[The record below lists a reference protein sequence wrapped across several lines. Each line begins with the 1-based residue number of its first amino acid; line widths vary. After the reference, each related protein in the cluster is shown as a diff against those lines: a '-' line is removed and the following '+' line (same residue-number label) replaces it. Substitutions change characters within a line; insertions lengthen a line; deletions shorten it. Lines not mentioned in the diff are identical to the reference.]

1 MSDIKINNITDRS
14 GSSGPVFAG
23 ISTVST
29 SAFMIMPSGPTE
41 YRGGRGRGFFHG
53 GRNNPNHYSDIN
65 YINIASTGNAADF
78 GDMSIKRNGSSGNV
92 SSSTRALVAGGYDL
106 DATAN
111 TTSIDYFI
119 MSSSGGGNNFGDLTE
134 AGNSGGGVS
143 NDTRGIF
150 AGYYPSYSGTLVS
163 VTIAST
169 GDASAFGSL
178 ISTSVAS
185 AGGINS
191 PTRGIFSGLEV
202 SPVLGGSGTSVIRTE
217 FVTILSTGNSQE
229 FGDLSVKRNAN
240 AACSSSTRGLSM
252 GGLTPSLS
260 DVIDYCTI
268 ATLGDFTDFG
278 NLTAARRSGGACS
291 SSTRGVKGGG
301 TTPTNLNTIDYVTIA
316 STGNATDFGDMT
328 YSARGVSANSD
339 VHGGLG

>member
-1 MSDIKINNITDRS
+1 MADIKINNITDRS
-14 GSSGPVFAG
+14 GSRGPVFAG

-65 YINIASTGNAADF
+65 LITIASTGNASDF
-78 GDMSIKRNGSSGNV
+78 GDMSIKRNGGAGNV

-119 MSSSGGGNNFGDLTE
+119 MSSSGGGNDFGDLIE
-134 AGNSGGGVS
+134 ASNGFGGVS
-143 NDTRGIF
+143 NDTRGIYGG
-150 AGYYPSYSGTLVS
+150 AYPSYSGVLSS
-163 VTIAST
+163 VIIAST
-169 GDASAFGSL
+169 GSASSFGSL
-178 ISTSVAS
+178 IAGSVAS
-185 AGGINS
+185 TGGFNS
-191 PTRGIFSGLEV
+191 PTRGIFSGIEL
-202 SPVLGGSGTSVIRTE
+202 SSGAIARTE

-229 FGDLSVKRNAN
+229 FGDLSVGRNAN
-240 AACSSSTRGLSM
+240 AGCSSSTRGLSM

-328 YSARGVSANSD
+328 YSARGVGGNSD

>member
-29 SAFMIMPSGPTE
+29 SAFMVMPSGPTE

-65 YINIASTGNAADF
+65 LITIASTGNASDF
-78 GDMSIKRNGSSGNV
+78 GDMSRKRNGGGGNV

-119 MSSSGGGNNFGDLTE
+119 MSSSGGGNDFGDLIE
-134 AGNSGGGVS
+134 ASNGFGGVS
-143 NDTRGIF
+143 NDTRGIYGG
-150 AGYYPSYSGTLVS
+150 AYPSYSGVLSS
-163 VTIAST
+163 VIIAST
-169 GDASAFGSL
+169 GSASSFGSL

-185 AGGINS
+185 GGINS

-202 SPVLGGSGTSVIRTE
+202 SPVLGGSGSAVARTE
-217 FVTILSTGNSQE
+217 FVTITSTANSQE
-229 FGDLSVKRNAN
+229 FGDLSVTRNAN

-328 YSARGVSANSD
+328 YAARSPSANSD